1 MKKQLLIGLLGM
13 VVIGAGATG
22 AWLYLTTAHED
33 DKPAANS
40 PAVTRRIAYEL
51 EVNNTGGSPIQE
63 ERLMV
68 RAPASTGRGQTCT
81 TIQAGLPFE
90 LSRDEAGNQVLLFD
104 LSIPPYGVKI
114 IPLEAEVGWNP
125 HAASEGGA
133 TAIDYTHA
141 EKYIEL
147 NHPALQAQAASLRRE
162 TTAATVTATF
172 SWVSTQ
178 IDKTSYSHTPR
189 GAAYAMRKKRGDCT
203 EFMHLFITL
212 CRINGIPARAVSG
225 YVAPRDM
232 RLTANDFHEWAE
244 VYYDG
249 HWHLADPYYGV
260 LDTDEAN
267 YLSFFVQPGNADTL
281 PFYRWHSDAPALRV
295 RML

>member
-1 MKKQLLIGLLGM
+1 MKRHLLISLLGM

-22 AWLYLTTAHED
+22 AWFYLTTARQDEQ
-33 DKPAANS
+33 PAASS

-51 EVNNTGGSPIQE
+51 EVTNTGGSPIQE

-81 TIQAGLPFE
+81 TIQAGLPYE

-114 IPLEAEVGWNP
+114 IPLEAEVSWRP
-125 HAASEGGA
+125 TPEPEGGA
-133 TAIDYTHA
+133 TATDYTHA

-147 NHPALQAQAASLRRE
+147 NHPALQSQAASLRRE
-162 TTAATVTATF
+162 TTAATVKATF

-203 EFMHLFITL
+203 EFMHLFISL

-249 HWHLADPYYGV
+249 RWHLADPYYGV
-260 LDTDEAN
+260 LDTDEAS
-267 YLSFFVQPGNADTL
+267 YLSFFVQPGNADTI
-281 PFYRWHSDAPALRV
+281 PFYRWHSDAPVLRV

>member
-1 MKKQLLIGLLGM
+1 MKKQLLILLLGM

-22 AWLYLTTAHED
+22 AWFYLTTAHED
-33 DKPAANS
+33 DKPAAS
-40 PAVTRRIAYEL
+40 LPAVTRRIAYEL
-51 EVNNTGGSPIQE
+51 EVTNTGGSPIQE

-81 TIQAGLPFE
+81 TIQAGLPYE

-114 IPLEAEVGWNP
+114 IPFEAEVSWRP
-125 HAASEGGA
+125 PAASGGGA
-133 TAIDYTHA
+133 TATDYTHA

-178 IDKTSYSHTPR
+178 IDKTSSAIPPGAPPMPCVRSAVTVPSSCTCLFPCAESTGSRPAPSAAMWRPATCALPPTIFTNGPR
-189 GAAYAMRKKRGDCT
+189 CITTAAGT
-203 EFMHLFITL
+203 WLTLITAFWT
-212 CRINGIPARAVSG
+212 RTRRAI
-225 YVAPRDM
+225 
-232 RLTANDFHEWAE
+232 
-244 VYYDG
+244 
-249 HWHLADPYYGV
+249 
-260 LDTDEAN
+260 
-267 YLSFFVQPGNADTL
+267 
-281 PFYRWHSDAPALRV
+281 
-295 RML
+295 

>member
-1 MKKQLLIGLLGM
+1 MKKQLLILLLGM

-22 AWLYLTTAHED
+22 AWFYLTTAHED
-33 DKPAANS
+33 DKPAAS
-40 PAVTRRIAYEL
+40 LPAVTRRIAYEL
-51 EVNNTGGSPIQE
+51 EVTNTGGSPIQE

-81 TIQAGLPFE
+81 TIQAGLPYE

-114 IPLEAEVGWNP
+114 IPFEAEVSWRP
-125 HAASEGGA
+125 PAASGGGA
-133 TAIDYTHA
+133 TATDYTHA

-203 EFMHLFITL
+203 EFMHLFISL

-249 HWHLADPYYGV
+249 RWHLADPYYGV
-260 LDTDEAN
+260 LDTDEAS
-267 YLSFFVQPGNADTL
+267 YLSFFVQPGNADTI
-281 PFYRWHSDAPALRV
+281 PFYRWHSDAPVLRV